1 MKREDWVRRT
11 ARRCNKEGPGAMK
24 DERRNSGVKLLLTE
38 DDMPPLTVG
47 NLRAAHALQ
56 ESGRAIGKTVLDGIP
71 K

>member
-1 MKREDWVRRT
+1 
-11 ARRCNKEGPGAMK
+11 MK
-24 DERRNSGVKLLLTE
+24 DDRRNSGVKLLLTE

-56 ESGRAIGKTVLDGIP
+56 ESGRAIGKTVLEGIP